1 MLNVRRARP
10 GDEAAWVRVWADS
23 ASEGFLPLLPD
34 GHELPGI
41 EPGLFDEL
49 LANPDLSVLIAEDD
63 GEIVGY
69 VGCGTSSNEDIGDEV
84 GEVRSLFVASSSWR
98 AGVGKALMA
107 AALDDLRERGYTEA
121 IVWSFTA
128 NDRANAFYQ
137 AQGFT
142 RDGAERT
149 EDRFADIPSVRYRRN
164 L

>member
-1 MLNVRRARP
+1 MP
-10 GDEAAWVRVWADS
+10 E
-23 ASEGFLPLLPD
+23 

-41 EPGLFDEL
+41 ESGLFEEL

-69 VGCGTSSNEDIGDEV
+69 AGCGTSRDQDTGDDV
-84 GEVRSLFVASSSWR
+84 GEVRNLFVASSSWR
-98 AGVGKALMA
+98 AGVGRALMA
-107 AALDDLRERGYTEA
+107 AALDDLRERGYSEA

-128 NDRANAFYQ
+128 NDRANAFYE
-137 AQGFT
+137 AQGFA

-149 EDRFADIPSVRYRRN
+149 EERFANIPSVRYRRS

>member
-1 MLNVRRARP
+1 
-10 GDEAAWVRVWADS
+10 
-23 ASEGFLPLLPD
+23 LPLLPD
-34 GHELPGI
+34 GHELPRI
-41 EPGLFDEL
+41 EPGLFEEL
-49 LANPDLSVLIAEDD
+49 LASPDLSVLIAEDND
-63 GEIVGY
+63 EVVGY
-69 VGCGTSSNEDIGDEV
+69 AGCGTTRDEDTGDEV
-84 GEVRSLFVASSSWR
+84 GEVRNLFVASSSWR

-128 NDRANAFYQ
+128 NDRANRFYE

-149 EDRFADIPSVRYRRN
+149 EERFADIPSVRYRRS